1 MNTLAQRIKDAAKET
16 GSVVCVGLDPVV
28 EKLPKTAPTIV
39 KFNAAIIEATTDVVA
54 AYKLNMAFY
63 LAEGIPGLKA
73 MEETIACVRRNA
85 PHALLIADA
94 KLGDVEHAADAY
106 ATAYFETWDFD
117 VVTLSPYIGSDAIKP
132 FLKYLHKGVFV
143 CVRTSN
149 PHAYQIQEAL
159 LLTDD
164 LSVGEVFRLAAS
176 QVYKLHSR
184 GKQNIGMMIGTNYIY
199 ELRELNKCFV
209 GVPFLIDELR
219 VPLKSIVNISRI
231 CLNAVG
237 DVTGL
242 LCAPFETI
250 YASSGAEFGYAARKA
265 CIDLNTILKPEGVSN
280 G

>member
-143 CVRTSN
+143 C
-149 PHAYQIQEAL
+149 A
-159 LLTDD
+159 
-164 LSVGEVFRLAAS
+164 
-176 QVYKLHSR
+176 LHSNSTLEKIEYVSVLR
-184 GKQNIGMMIGTNYIY
+184 NNSTHDYLYEVVAENTGLLAKENKGRLGLTVTNSYNVVY
-199 ELRELNKCFV
+199 LRSVFPHM
-209 GVPFLIDELR
+209 PFLIHGDDNKTFTHAIAVSWNR
-219 VPLKSIVNISRI
+219 HN
-231 CLNAVG
+231 NAIAL
-237 DVTGL
+237 VT
-242 LCAPFETI
+242 FSDKVI

-265 CIDLNTILKPEGVSN
+265 CIDLNTILKPPIMKG
-280 G
+280 